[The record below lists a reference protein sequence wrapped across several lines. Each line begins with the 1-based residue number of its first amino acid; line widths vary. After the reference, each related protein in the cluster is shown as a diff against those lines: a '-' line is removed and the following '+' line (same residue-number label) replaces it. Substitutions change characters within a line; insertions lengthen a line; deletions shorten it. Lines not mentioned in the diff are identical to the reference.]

1 MALPLITI
9 DTIISWNPCIEYS
22 RGVLVERLGT
32 GEFNALY
39 VLNAPA
45 PAEMQDRLWVI
56 VRPESITEA
65 GVELVDAW
73 VLSKFDQT
81 SATSVP
87 SENCK
92 NSWPQPTVFRRTS
105 MLADL
110 LRYETGS
117 DDEFTAGLTAILEG
131 I

>member
-1 MALPLITI
+1 
-9 DTIISWNPCIEYS
+9 
-22 RGVLVERLGT
+22 VLVERLGT